1 MMFEAQF
8 LLFLGVFFGIV
19 GFVYWFTS
27 NEDGGTMMLSAAS
40 LLGFLSGSY
49 YMFWHR
55 RMGKRVE
62 GRDDAL
68 IADGAGAINSFPGAF
83 NPKGPAPPWSRNC
96 VTKRAL
102 VSENPNKPMTRD
114 LVFPSK
120 SHPPLVLP
128 DGRNLR
134 TDSPNAARPLQSASR
149 RRTPRQHRH
158 PRPSLE
164 GERP

>member
-1 MMFEAQF
+1 MKIEALF

-19 GFVYWFTS
+19 GLVYWFTS
-27 NEDGGTMMLSAAS
+27 YEDGGTMMLSATS
-40 LLGFLSGSY
+40 LLGFFPRSY

-55 RMGKRVE
+55 RMGKRV
-62 GRDDAL
+62 GDRDDEP
-68 IADGAGAINSFPGAF
+68 IADSAGAINSFPGAF
-83 NPKGPAPPWSRNC
+83 NPKGPAPPSSRNC

-102 VSENPNKPMTRD
+102 VSENPNQPMTRD

-134 TDSPNAARPLQSASR
+134 TDSPNAARPLQPASR
-149 RRTPRQHRH
+149 R
-158 PRPSLE
+158 
-164 GERP
+164 